1 MIRMLYSDADDKIT
15 IDMMGIETMENK
27 KVTVIIPNY
36 NGQTF
41 NEKCLEAL
49 RRQTCRDFN
58 IVVVDNCSED
68 GSADF
73 IEEHYP
79 EVRLIR
85 LSQNFGFSR
94 AVNEGIRIADTE
106 YIILLNNDT
115 EATDTFVEKLL
126 QAIEGKLDVFSV
138 AAKMLQMADPEK
150 IDGAGDLYCAF
161 GWAFAIGKGRNKKR
175 YNKPCNVFSAC
186 AGAAIYRRAVFE
198 AIGYFDEFHF
208 AYLEDVDVGYRARIM
223 GYRNVYTPDAVV
235 YHFGSGFSGSR
246 YNSFKIRLAARNS
259 WYVIYKNM
267 PFWQIVI
274 NLPFLLFGFGVK
286 ALFFVCKGYGREY
299 LSGMKRGYL
308 MCTQGKKYPYS
319 SRLFKNYVKIQL
331 ELWVNIFRRILG

>member
-1 MIRMLYSDADDKIT
+1 
-15 IDMMGIETMENK
+15 MGIETMDK
-27 KVTVIIPNY
+27 KQATVIIPNY
-36 NGQTF
+36 NGKPY
-41 NEKCLEAL
+41 NGKCLDAL
-49 RRQTCRDFN
+49 RKQTCQDFD
-58 IVVVDNCSED
+58 IIVVDNCSED
-68 GSADF
+68 GSADL
-73 IEEHYP
+73 IAEQYP

-94 AVNEGIRIADTE
+94 AVNEGIRVADTE

-115 EATDTFVEKLL
+115 EATETFVGELL
-126 QAIEGKLDVFSV
+126 RAIEGKEDVFSV
-138 AAKMLQMADPEK
+138 AAKMLQMADRDK
-150 IDGAGDLYCAF
+150 IDGAGDLYCAL
-161 GWAFAIGKGRNKKR
+161 GWAFALGKGRNRKCYDKE
-175 YNKPCNVFSAC
+175 CNVFSAC

-198 AIGYFDEFHF
+198 TIGYFDEFHF

-223 GYRNVYTPDAVV
+223 GYRNIYTPHAVV
-235 YHFGSGFSGSR
+235 YHVGSAFSGSR

-274 NLPFLLFGFGVK
+274 NLPFLLLGFGVK
-286 ALFFVCKGYGREY
+286 AVFFICKGYGREY

-319 SRLFKNYVKIQL
+319 GRFFKNYVKIQL
-331 ELWVNIFRRILG
+331 ELWLNMFRRILG

>member
-1 MIRMLYSDADDKIT
+1 
-15 IDMMGIETMENK
+15 MGIETMENK
-27 KVTVIIPNY
+27 KATVIIPNY
-36 NGQTF
+36 NGKAYT
-41 NEKCLEAL
+41 EKCLDSL
-49 RRQTCRDFN
+49 RRQTCMDFD

-68 GSADF
+68 GSADLVN
-73 IEEHYP
+73 EKYP

-85 LSQNFGFSR
+85 LSENFGFSR
-94 AVNEGIRIADTE
+94 AVNEGIRIANTE

-115 EATDTFVEKLL
+115 EATETFVEELL
-126 QAIEGKLDVFSV
+126 QAIEGREDVFSV
-138 AAKMLQMADPEK
+138 AAKMLQMADPDK
-150 IDGAGDLYCAF
+150 IDGAGDLYCAL
-161 GWAFAIGKGRNKKR
+161 GWAFALGKGRNKKR
-175 YNKPCNVFSAC
+175 YDRETNVFSAC
-186 AGAAIYRRAVFE
+186 AGAAIYRREVFE

-223 GYRNVYTPDAVV
+223 GYRNIYTPKAVV
-235 YHFGSGFSGSR
+235 YHVGSGFSGSR

-274 NLPFLLFGFGVK
+274 NLPFFMIGFGVK
-286 ALFFVCKGYGREY
+286 AVFFICKGYGREY

-319 SRLFKNYVKIQL
+319 GRFLKNYVRIQL
-331 ELWVNIFRRILG
+331 ELWLNMFRRIFG